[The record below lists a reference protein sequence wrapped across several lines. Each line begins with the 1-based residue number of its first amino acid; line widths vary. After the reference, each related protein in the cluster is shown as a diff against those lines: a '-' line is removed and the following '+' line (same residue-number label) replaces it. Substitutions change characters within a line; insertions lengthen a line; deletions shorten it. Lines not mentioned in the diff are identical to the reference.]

1 MCNTEQLLDGE
12 LVITTTTTTI
22 ILGSALYNSSYK
34 IFRGN
39 IGELRHRYMKNGP
52 CLESL

>member
-12 LVITTTTTTI
+12 LVITTATI
-22 ILGSALYNSSYK
+22 LILGPALYNSSYK
-34 IFRGN
+34 IFRGKR
-39 IGELRHRYMKNGP
+39 GELRHRYMKYGP

>member
-12 LVITTTTTTI
+12 LVITTTTTI
-22 ILGSALYNSSYK
+22 ILGSASYNSSYK
-34 IFRGN
+34 IFRGK